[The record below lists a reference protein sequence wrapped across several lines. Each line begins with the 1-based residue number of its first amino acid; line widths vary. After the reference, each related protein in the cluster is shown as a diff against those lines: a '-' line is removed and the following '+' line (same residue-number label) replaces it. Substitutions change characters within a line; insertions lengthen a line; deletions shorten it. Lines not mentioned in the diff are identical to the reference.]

1 MGKWGVSEN
10 NEMMKCWQKGDGR
23 QTNYQ
28 IAHRKNSTKEITD
41 RMKGVGKRTCG
52 EKDMGMMSVGK
63 M

>member
-1 MGKWGVSEN
+1 MMRNVGKWGE
-10 NEMMKCWQKGDGR
+10 GDGR